1 MIRIRLIRIIG
12 GALLC
17 YPALSLAGPCDAH
30 FAFDGNLNDSGGNGY
45 HGRMFGKE
53 GAVGKEQFADGKI
66 GQSLHLD
73 GSSAMRSFIDL
84 HFDRC
89 PQITIS
95 AWIRVESNDVKGDQY
110 LISTGSG
117 AGPGVRVLGNNI
129 ILRGSGNGLWQ
140 RNALRD
146 KAEWFFVAGVY
157 DYVANTYRLHW
168 RERTMEGKFNASRRP
183 PEDVLWVGAFNDKFA
198 HPAQSA
204 FVDDLRI
211 YGQALTADELAAI
224 QKDGAAAPGAGTP
237 RTADTTD
244 TAALSCAEHSDCPT
258 GNYCAWDNTC
268 HPDSHAPKRKL
279 VVDAIDAGGASCDVV
294 MQTGCGA
301 GEKCT
306 ADGCMPDGSV
316 PLGGSCAVRGGL
328 DECAGG
334 TYCSGGAC
342 TAFGDAAGSAIISE
356 TSESVT
362 SSGDGPLSYE
372 ACSDPGCGMAG
383 DSCFDIVVRAEAT
396 DGAMCT
402 NSCASNS
409 ECASA
414 NGFAGA
420 CYSLEGSLAV
430 CYQRCDRN
438 SDCNTSTTCVSTTL
452 PGGTLDGICVPD
464 NSP

>member
-258 GNYCAWDNTC
+258 GNYCARDNTC

-279 VVDAIDAGGASCDVV
+279 VFDAI
-294 MQTGCGA
+294 
-301 GEKCT
+301 
-306 ADGCMPDGSV
+306 
-316 PLGGSCAVRGGL
+316 
-328 DECAGG
+328 
-334 TYCSGGAC
+334 
-342 TAFGDAAGSAIISE
+342 DAAGSAIISE

>member
-258 GNYCAWDNTC
+258 GNYCARDNTC

-279 VVDAIDAGGASCDVV
+279 VFDAI
-294 MQTGCGA
+294 
-301 GEKCT
+301 
-306 ADGCMPDGSV
+306 
-316 PLGGSCAVRGGL
+316 
-328 DECAGG
+328 
-334 TYCSGGAC
+334 
-342 TAFGDAAGSAIISE
+342 DAAGSAIISE

-438 SDCNTSTTCVSTTL
+438 SDCNTNTTCVSTTL